1 MLAEKER
8 YELLILEGS
17 IKGDLP
23 GFLDFFSA
31 KFIIFYII
39 FMNHFRDAQNLDVV
53 MFLKLR
59 SLILT
64 SNDLTRESLFKIL
77 D

>member
-1 MLAEKER
+1 MLAEKE
-8 YELLILEGS
+8 
-17 IKGDLP
+17 
-23 GFLDFFSA
+23 
-31 KFIIFYII
+31 
-39 FMNHFRDAQNLDVV
+39 RDAQNLDVV

-64 SNDLTRESLFKIL
+64 SNDLSRESLFKIL

>member
-1 MLAEKER
+1 MKIIIIIIGFYFEMT
-8 YELLILEGS
+8 LIFNILCK
-17 IKGDLP
+17 I
-23 GFLDFFSA
+23 
-31 KFIIFYII
+31 YI
-39 FMNHFRDAQNLDVV
+39 RDSQNLDVV

-64 SNDLTRESLFKIL
+64 STDLTCESLFKIL